1 MFPSAAWFFIL
12 QGKEILFLVFLIV
25 FRNAVFYYVLS
36 TNLCMLFMVLLLKLQ
51 DFATY
56 FFFFVCLNLYTFHF
70 ATCSPI
76 PLCDWYQ
83 DRGLGVSLQEHL
95 YMCVYMYAH
104 MYMCVYAYIYLFENS
119 RFLPDRKCSVK
130 QIILFW
136 GSPAI

>member
-12 QGKEILFLVFLIV
+12 QGKEILPCIFDRFQE
-25 FRNAVFYYVLS
+25 
-36 TNLCMLFMVLLLKLQ
+36 CCLLLCLVHKSMHAFHGSSFKTSGFCNL
-51 DFATY
+51 
-56 FFFFVCLNLYTFHF
+56 FFCCCCLNLYTFHF